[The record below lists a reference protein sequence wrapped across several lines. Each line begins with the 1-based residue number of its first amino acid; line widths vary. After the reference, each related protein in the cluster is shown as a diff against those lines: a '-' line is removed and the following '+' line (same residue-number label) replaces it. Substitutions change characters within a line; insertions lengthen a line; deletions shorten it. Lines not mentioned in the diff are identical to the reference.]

1 MQTLKTRNPDY
12 KAAVEHIF
20 TAANY
25 INLLGIKFKDVKA
38 GYCEAELELGP
49 AHRQHLGR
57 IHGGVLVTLA
67 GHCATGAATSLLEAG
82 KAVVAMEFKI
92 NLLRSNAAER
102 LFCRAQVLMSGRK
115 ALVAE
120 AEVFDG
126 PDATAKLG
134 AKATFTFMVVD
145 G

>member
-1 MQTLKTRNPDY
+1 MQTMKTRNPDF

-20 TAANY
+20 TAANF
-25 INLLGIKFKDVKA
+25 INLLGIKLKEAKA
-38 GYCEAELELGP
+38 GCCEAELELGP
-49 AHRQHLGR
+49 AHQQHLGR

-67 GHCATGAATSLLEAG
+67 GHTATGAATSLIEAG
-82 KAVVAMEFKI
+82 KAVVALEFKI
-92 NLLRSNAAER
+92 NILRSITAER
-102 LFCRAQVLMSGRK
+102 LLCRAQVLMSGSK

-134 AKATFTFMVVD
+134 AKAMFTFMVVD
-145 G
+145 A